1 MILIGAL
8 FATLFLGGYQSP
20 IGEQWILA
28 LPVWLES
35 VALRHRAGAQV
46 RGLAA
51 ADGVDPLDAPR
62 FRVDQVMR
70 LCWLTLVPLCR
81 SRSWA
86 SR

>member
-35 VALRHRAGAQV
+35 VVHVTVL
-46 RGLAA
+46 GLKF
-51 ADGVDPLDAPR
+51 V
-62 FRVDQVMR
+62 
-70 LCWLTLVPLCR
+70 
-81 SRSWA
+81 A
-86 SR
+86 SLLLMVWIRWTRCASAWTR